1 MKLPP
6 NVSQED
12 FTAALAQFA
21 KVVGQEWVFT
31 SDEDLEL
38 YRDSY
43 SVNWG
48 ETDER
53 TASAALAPD
62 TAEQVVELV
71 KIANRYRIA
80 IYPISTGKNLGYGG
94 AAPALAG
101 SVVLDLKRMN
111 RIVEIDERNGYVVVE
126 PGVSYFDLY
135 QHIQDKG
142 LKLWID
148 CPSPGWG
155 SVLGNALDGGVGVT
169 LAPYR
174 SHFDAQCGIEVV
186 LPNGRMMRTGMGA
199 MPGAKTWQQF
209 KPGFGPRIDGLFKQ
223 SNYGVVTKMGFW
235 LMPPPENIATGIV
248 TVPNYR
254 DIIALVDTIGRL
266 EQSKIVQG
274 LWTLSSPTLGTRGDA
289 AHEAG
294 PPKPADPAIFAIL
307 SDPAGVDMAK
317 LESAASASGTP
328 FWSAE
333 FNLYGPKRLIEAQ
346 WDCIC
351 EALGKIP
358 GARCKLNPV
367 RPLPLPAEELA
378 GLFDTGPLG
387 IPSLRTFSL
396 GPMVSYDG
404 EDVVGHVF
412 FSPVIPRTGEAA
424 IEAMEV
430 FAAITRKYRLPGP
443 PLQFPSAIF
452 ERAFLFAVGLPV
464 TRSATVNAKIRGIIR
479 ELVEISTARGWGEY
493 RTAPAFFDLIMGTYS
508 YNDHALR
515 DFLETIK
522 DAVDP
527 NGIMSPGRY
536 AIRSGHSRGGSGHP
550 AGTTDQIQKASM
562 Q

>member
-6 NVSQED
+6 NVSEAD
-12 FTAALAQFA
+12 FTAALKEFA
-21 KVVGQEWVFT
+21 RIVGDQWLFT
-31 SDEDLEL
+31 TDDDLDL

-43 SVNWG
+43 SIMWG
-48 ETDER
+48 EADER
-53 TASAALAPD
+53 TASAAVAPD
-62 TAEQVVELV
+62 NADQVVELV
-71 KIANRYRIA
+71 KVANRYRIP

-101 SVVLDLKRMN
+101 SVVFDLKRMN

-135 QHIQDKG
+135 NYIQDKG

-174 SHFDAQCGIEVV
+174 NHFDAQCGIEVV

-199 MPGAKTWQQF
+199 LPGAKTWQQF

-235 LMPPPENIATGIV
+235 LMPSPENHATGVV
-248 TVPNYR
+248 TIPKFR
-254 DIIALVDTIGRL
+254 DIIPLVDIIGRL

-274 LWTLSSPTLGTRGDA
+274 LWTLSSPITGTPGDA
-289 AHEAG
+289 AHAG
-294 PPKPADPAIFAIL
+294 GAPKPLDPAILAIL
-307 SDPAGVDMAK
+307 NEPDGADMAK
-317 LESAASASGTP
+317 LEVAAKAAGLP
-328 FWSAE
+328 FWACE
-333 FNLYGPKRLIEAQ
+333 FNLYGPGKLIATQ
-346 WDCIC
+346 WECIC
-351 EALGKIP
+351 DALGAIP
-358 GARCKLNPV
+358 GAQFKLNDI
-367 RPLPLPAEELA
+367 RSLPLPAEELRTMRD
-378 GLFDTGPLG
+378 LGPLG
-387 IPSLRTFSL
+387 IPTLRTFDL
-396 GPMVSYDG
+396 GPMHSYEG
-404 EDVVGHVF
+404 EDVVGHIF

-424 IEAMEV
+424 IEAMGV
-430 FAAITRKYRLPGP
+430 FAAIARKYKIPGP
-443 PLQFPSAIF
+443 PLPVPSSIF
-452 ERAFLFAVGLPV
+452 ERAFLFAVALPV
-464 TRSATVNAKIRGIIR
+464 TRSPVVNAKIRAIFR
-479 ELVEISTARGWGEY
+479 ELVVVATAKGWGEY
-493 RTAPAFFDLIMGTYS
+493 RTAPAFYDLIMGVYS

-515 DFLETIK
+515 GFLETIK

-536 AIRSGHSRGGSGHP
+536 AIWPRHLRG
-550 AGTTDQIQKASM
+550 ADA
-562 Q
+562 

>member
-1 MKLPP
+1 MRLPP
-6 NVSQED
+6 TVSQAD
-12 FTAALAQFA
+12 FTAALTAFA
-21 KVVGQEWVFT
+21 RIVGDQWVFT
-31 SDEDLEL
+31 TDDDLEL

-43 SVNWG
+43 SVLWG
-48 ETDER
+48 EADER
-53 TASAALAPD
+53 TASAAVAPD

-71 KIANRYRIA
+71 KVANRYRIP

-94 AAPALAG
+94 AAPAIAG

-111 RIVEIDERNGYVVVE
+111 RVVEIDERHGYVVVE

-135 QHIQDKG
+135 NHIQEKG

-174 SHFDAQCGIEVV
+174 NHFEAQCGIEVV
-186 LPNGRMMRTGMGA
+186 LPNGTLLRTGMGA
-199 MPGAKTWQQF
+199 LPGAKTWQQF

-223 SNYGVVTKMGFW
+223 SNYGVVTKMGLW
-235 LMPPPENIATGIV
+235 LMPPPENHAIGV
-248 TVPNYR
+248 VKVPRFR
-254 DIIALVDTIGRL
+254 DLIPLVDIIGRL
-266 EQSKIVQG
+266 EQAKIVQG
-274 LWTLSSPTLGTRGDA
+274 LWMLSSPTTGTRGDA
-289 AHEAG
+289 AHGG
-294 PPKPADPAIFAIL
+294 PPEVDPRIMPIL
-307 SDPAGVDMAK
+307 GDPAGIDMDK
-317 LESAASASGTP
+317 LDAAAQSAGLP
-328 FWSAE
+328 FWACE
-333 FNLYGPKRLIEAQ
+333 FNLYGPQKLIRAQ
-346 WDCIC
+346 WECIC
-351 EALGKIP
+351 DALGAIP
-358 GARCKLNPV
+358 GAQFTLNEI
-367 RPLPLPAEELA
+367 RSLPLPAGDLA
-378 GLFDTGPLG
+378 KLFDVGPLG

-396 GPMVSYDG
+396 GPMVSYEG

-430 FAAITRKYRLPGP
+430 FAGIARKYRLPYP
-443 PLQFPSAIF
+443 PMQFPSSIF

-464 TRSATVNAKIRGIIR
+464 TRSATVNAKVREAFR
-479 ELVEISTARGWGEY
+479 ELLSIATARGWGEY
-493 RTAPAFFDLIMGTYS
+493 RTAPAFYELVMDTYS

-515 DFLETIK
+515 GFLETIK

-536 AIRSGHSRGGSGHP
+536 AIRSRL
-550 AGTTDQIQKASM
+550 AR
-562 Q
+562 

>member
-6 NVSQED
+6 NVSKAD
-12 FTAALAQFA
+12 FAAALQAFVN
-21 KVVGQEWVFT
+21 VVGDPWVYT
-31 SDEDLEL
+31 TDEDLAL

-43 SVNWG
+43 SILWG
-48 ETDER
+48 EADER
-53 TASAALAPD
+53 TASAAVAPD
-62 TAEQVVELV
+62 NADQVVELV
-71 KIANRYRIA
+71 RIANRYRVP

-101 SVVLDLKRMN
+101 SGVLDLKRMN

-135 QHIQDKG
+135 NYIQDKG

-148 CPSPGWG
+148 VPSPGWG

-174 SHFDAQCGIEVV
+174 DHFEAHCGIEVV

-199 MPGAKTWQQF
+199 LPGAKTWQQF

-235 LMPPPENIATGIV
+235 LMPPPENFATGVV
-248 TVPNYR
+248 TVPKFR
-254 DIIALVDTIGRL
+254 DIIPLVDIIGRL
-266 EQSKIVQG
+266 EQAKIVQG
-274 LWTLSSPTLGTRGDA
+274 LWMVSSPTTGTPGFS

-294 PPKPADPAIFAIL
+294 PSTPLDPKIVAIL
-307 SDPAGVDMAK
+307 NDPGGIDMAK
-317 LESAASASGTP
+317 LEAAASTNGLP
-328 FWSAE
+328 FWACDIN
-333 FNLYGPKRLIEAQ
+333 FYGPRKLITAQ
-346 WDCIC
+346 WDCVRD
-351 EALGKIP
+351 AMDGIP
-358 GARCKLNPV
+358 GAAFKLGEI
-367 RPLPLPAEELA
+367 RRLPLPPAEVATMRDL
-378 GLFDTGPLG
+378 GPLG
-387 IPSLRTFSL
+387 IPTLKTFDL
-396 GPMVSYDG
+396 GPMFSYEG
-404 EDVVGHVF
+404 QDVVGHVF

-424 IEAMEV
+424 IEAMQV
-430 FAAITRKYRLPGP
+430 FAAIARKYDLPCP
-443 PLQFPSAIF
+443 PLQFPSTLF

-464 TRSATVNAKIRGIIR
+464 TRSPTVNAKLREIIK
-479 ELVEISTARGWGEY
+479 ELVAMSAQRGWGEY
-493 RTAPAFFDLIMGTYS
+493 RTAPAFYDLVMATYS

-515 DFLETIK
+515 EFLETIK

-536 AIRSGHSRGGSGHP
+536 AIRSHQRGNTP
-550 AGTTDQIQKASM
+550 
-562 Q
+562 